1 MSLYLQIIFYHTY
14 KGCIRRLRLSCWKLK
29 LFMRGFDVKHW
40 KRWLKTLHTL
50 TLDRTLRHLQLYIH
64 FNSMKQSTSGCFVQW
79 KCVKVDE
86 VVLLQKGI
94 SVDLHQKDLLHVC
107 ILSQLTSNWL
117 FWRYFRKVPYNDYI
131 RMMKCLDWWSWVIY
145 IVISYYI

>member
-1 MSLYLQIIFYHTY
+1 M
-14 KGCIRRLRLSCWKLK
+14 
-29 LFMRGFDVKHW
+29 KHW
-40 KRWLKTLHTL
+40 NKWLKTLHNL
-50 TLDRTLRHLQLYIH
+50 TLDRKLRHLQLYIH
-64 FNSMKQSTSGCFVQW
+64 FNSMKQSTSWCFVQW

-117 FWRYFRKVPYNDYI
+117 FWCYFRKVPHNDYI
-131 RMMKCLDWWSWVIY
+131 RMMELSYLHCNIILYLSEGTYIKISPSSTTSKCDFERPIRKLLRN
-145 IVISYYI
+145 